1 MITMHNTD
9 PCSGST
15 LTGAG
20 MAGDQP
26 CATTGT
32 VHGRGSDE
40 LMTSRCVQ
48 GGCGSAGPRRLLFL
62 LWVGHGVRGL
72 GQWGWGHSP
81 SFVVEIGA
89 ACGSDPVGSV
99 SSLIEW
105 GLESCGTCACTCGG
119 LVGVGSHKGHTG
131 GTKKGARGAVEGCG
145 LCAACTDYC
154 ASTPI
159 FDLVLCKLVQA
170 LSILPCLLSHSCVA
184 GVGTP
189 YTRRLTSWAARAVKH
204 TRSCFP
210 PARRRSRN
218 GIALT

>member
-1 MITMHNTD
+1 M
-9 PCSGST
+9 
-15 LTGAG
+15 
-20 MAGDQP
+20 

-105 GLESCGTCACTCGG
+105 GLESCPHFVWGSRGSLG
-119 LVGVGSHKGHTG
+119 HSVGALSS
-131 GTKKGARGAVEGCG
+131 KGARGAVEGCG

-159 FDLVLCKLVQA
+159 FYCCASLYKLFRFLLCTPGA
-170 LSILPCLLSHSCVA
+170 AEPDPGRRTERA
-184 GVGTP
+184 GGGVSAGGAGDREITDCP
-189 YTRRLTSWAARAVKH
+189 D
-204 TRSCFP
+204 
-210 PARRRSRN
+210 
-218 GIALT
+218 